1 MKPDQ
6 RERLTAPGEKVD
18 PTTRGYGGAGVL
30 PRIPNIGNALA
41 PLDEAMSG
49 VMHHEYLHGVEK
61 GQTTHN
67 LHLDPYFKW
76 MPGYTNI
83 ITGWGGHGKSQLFFE
98 LLLIRAVLSGKKSI
112 VWPSENLP
120 ARRFYNSLIHI
131 LTGKPVE
138 RTFNNCL
145 TWDEYKRAQG
155 FIREHILAIDPP
167 TGMPY
172 APADIL
178 AYFEAGIEKMGTDT
192 AHCLYDPW
200 NKGDHTAKFRK
211 FGGSDDAYIGHTLGL
226 CTKWSQDTRQCL
238 VITAH
243 PKRPSEGMKYGET
256 RPVPTGGHIA
266 GGQQWENMAHYVGAM
281 HRPFHH
287 LPGSTAA
294 AFYCHKCKDE
304 RNVAAIGSVGAW
316 GRDGL
321 PPAVRIEW
329 DQVSNR
335 YRWGSE
341 QSNPL
346 DAEDIKKIWQTPKA
360 TQATLLMPSSPPAV
374 GVAPAPALVATVA
387 PATLPPLTVASEF
400 DAPSEYETLPP
411 DRLPNGARAIRLP
424 HNN

>member
-1 MKPDQ
+1 M
-6 RERLTAPGEKVD
+6 
-18 PTTRGYGGAGVL
+18 
-30 PRIPNIGNALA
+30 
-41 PLDEAMSG
+41 
-49 VMHHEYLHGVEK
+49 
-61 GQTTHN
+61 
-67 LHLDPYFKW
+67 
-76 MPGYTNI
+76 
-83 ITGWGGHGKSQLFFE
+83 
-98 LLLIRAVLSGKKSI
+98 
-112 VWPSENLP
+112 WPSENLP
-120 ARRFYNSLIHI
+120 ARRFYNSLIHT

-138 RTFNNCL
+138 RTYANCL
-145 TWDEYKRAQG
+145 SWEEYKRAQA

-178 AYFEAGIEKMGTDT
+178 NYFEAGIEKMGGDT
-192 AHCLYDPW
+192 AHCMYDPW

-243 PKRPSEGMKYGET
+243 PKRPNEGMKYGET

-304 RNVAAIGSVGAW
+304 RHVAAIGSVGAW

-321 PPAVRIEW
+321 PPAVRVEW
-329 DQVSNR
+329 DSVTNR
-335 YRWGSE
+335 YRWGTE
-341 QSNPL
+341 QMSPL
-346 DAEDIKKIWQTPKA
+346 DAEDIKKIWQAPKA
-360 TQATLLMPSSPPAV
+360 SQATLLIPVPAHI
-374 GVAPAPALVATVA
+374 APAA
-387 PATLPPLTVASEF
+387 LPPLTTVSDF
-400 DAPSEYETLPP
+400 DAIPT
-411 DRLPNGARAIRLP
+411 DMLPNGARPIRLP
-424 HNN
+424 HNS